1 MSDDAK
7 QAVLRFVSS
16 TLPEL
21 EPENVDLEKSLTDLG
36 LDSMD
41 LNSLALELE
50 EEFGIS
56 IDDEA
61 LEKMQT
67 AGDFINFTELTLK
80 NAST

>member
-1 MSDDAK
+1 MSDNAK
-7 QAVLRFVSS
+7 QAVLGFISS

-21 EPENVDLEKSLTDLG
+21 APEDVVLQKSLTELG

-61 LEKMQT
+61 LEKLQT
-67 AGDFINFTELTLK
+67 AGDFISFTERALK
-80 NAST
+80 NVST